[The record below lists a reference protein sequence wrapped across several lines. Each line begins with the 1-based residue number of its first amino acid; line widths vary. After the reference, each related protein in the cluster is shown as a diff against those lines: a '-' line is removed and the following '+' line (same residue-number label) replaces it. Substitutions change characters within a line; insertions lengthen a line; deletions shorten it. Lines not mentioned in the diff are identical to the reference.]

1 MAYAISEALLSEIRA
16 VIAAYR
22 ESGLIP
28 PPSAV
33 VEPDPDFSTRWFLV
47 TDTIPVGGRGSGV
60 CVATGSATET
70 GSGTWQAEV
79 SAFKSS
85 WLTDL
90 TPIHDSFLRA
100 SGQGVR
106 KYTLI
111 QCVKVKQKWV
121 YWQGAGQ
128 LRLNEQLSATATTD
142 LIGADPQL
150 SYVGKTTSAWAK
162 GTWAT
167 ITLYTGTPG
176 SETILQTIKPGDTV
190 LSNVTL
196 YCYNRYADVASGKWV
211 RVTGGGELVSAEC

>member
-1 MAYAISEALLSEIRA
+1 MAYAISDALLAEIRT
-16 VIAAYR
+16 VLAAYR
-22 ESGLIP
+22 ESGVIP
-28 PPSAV
+28 PSGGV
-33 VEPDPDFSTRWFLV
+33 VEQDPDFQTRWFLV
-47 TDTIPVGGRGSGV
+47 TNTIPVGGRGDGV
-60 CVATGSATET
+60 CVAAGSATET
-70 GSGTWQAEV
+70 GGGAWQVEV

-100 SGQGVR
+100 GGQGVR

-121 YWQGAGQ
+121 YWQGAGM
-128 LRLNEQLSATATTD
+128 LRLNEQLSATASTD

-150 SYVGKTTSAWAK
+150 SYVGKTTSAWTK

-211 RVTGGGELVSAEC
+211 RVAGNGELISAEC